1 MPFYKMKLLRTA
13 ACLLFFIFL
22 SSACRKPAEPI
33 TIGNY
38 YINNLSGDKLR
49 VEAIQN
55 GVSLPLLADTI
66 PSLSLTKFYTAVEAS
81 GGNVL
86 PSNFFTELNV
96 YRITPAGDSLVH
108 SGVNNADWKQ
118 DFHSSGEQEL
128 ILDINL

>member
-1 MPFYKMKLLRTA
+1 MPLYKMNLLRTSI
-13 ACLLFFIFL
+13 CLLL
-22 SSACRKPAEPI
+22 LLVVSSCRKQAEPI

-49 VEAIQN
+49 VEAVQN

-66 PSLSLTKFYTAVEAS
+66 PSLSLTKFYTAVEAT

-118 DFHSSGEQEL
+118 DFHSSGEQKL
-128 ILDINL
+128 VLDINL